1 MTNPDASP
9 VPTARRDRLRQLR
22 AFCETAR
29 YGSITLAARKLLLS
43 QPSVSVQVRT
53 LEEELGVRLFERRG
67 PRVALT
73 QVGESLYRISMPLV
87 QGLLRLPESFAERYH
102 SADPGWLSI
111 GAGEISAAYLLPDL
125 LERFR
130 ARYPGVRIEVR
141 TGSGLARLDW
151 LRNFEVDI
159 VVAAFDIVPHDIEFK
174 PFRSSEFVLATP
186 EDHPL
191 AERGSVTLQSVL
203 RYPLVAP
210 VSGHHARQALDVL
223 LHLRGGNSHIA
234 LEVEGW
240 GAMLNHVAAGVGIAF
255 VPDVA
260 IPESERVRKISL
272 RPRTAHRVYGM
283 ATLRDGHMPLAASWL
298 VENLEST
305 LPDLVDAT

>member
-1 MTNPDASP
+1 M
-9 VPTARRDRLRQLR
+9 R

-29 YGSITLAARKLLLS
+29 QGSITLAAQKLQAS
-43 QPSVSVQVRT
+43 QPAVSIHVRA

-67 PRVALT
+67 PRVVLT

-87 QGLLRLPESFAERYH
+87 QGLLRLPESFEERYH
-102 SADPGWLSI
+102 GTSPGWLSI

-125 LERFR
+125 LRRFQ
-130 ARYPGVRIEVR
+130 ARHPGVRIEVR

-151 LRNFEVDI
+151 LRSFEVDI
-159 VVAAFDIVPHDIEFK
+159 VIAAFDVVPHDIEFK

-191 AERGSVTLQSVL
+191 AEFDSVTLRSLL
-203 RYPLVAP
+203 RYPLIAP
-210 VSGHHARQALDVL
+210 VSGHHARQVMDVL
-223 LHLRGGNSHIA
+223 LSLRGGKPHIA

-260 IPESERVRKISL
+260 IVESERVRKISL
-272 RPRTAHRVYGM
+272 RPRTVQRVYGV
-283 ATLRDGHMPLAASWL
+283 ATRRDGLMPLAASWL

-305 LPDLVDAT
+305 SPDLVDAT

>member
-1 MTNPDASP
+1 MTSPDAPP
-9 VPTARRDRLRQLR
+9 VPASRRDRLKQLR

-29 YGSITLAARKLLLS
+29 HGSITHAARKLQAS
-43 QPSVSVQVRT
+43 QPAVSIQVRT

-102 SADPGWLSI
+102 DANPGWLSI

-125 LERFR
+125 LKRFR
-130 ARYPGVRIEVR
+130 ERYPGVRIEVR
-141 TGSGLARLDW
+141 TGNGLTRLDW
-151 LRNFEVDI
+151 LRNFEVDVLI
-159 VVAAFDIVPHDIEFK
+159 AAFDPVPHDIEFK
-174 PFRSSEFVLATP
+174 PFRRSEFVVVTP

-191 AERGSVTLQSVL
+191 AEHNSVNLQSVL
-203 RYPLVAP
+203 RYPLIAP
-210 VSGHHARQALDVL
+210 VSGHHARQAMDML
-223 LHLRGGNSHIA
+223 LRMRGGDSHIA

-260 IPESERVRKISL
+260 VAESERVRKISL
-272 RPRTAHRVYGM
+272 RPRTVHRVYGV
-283 ATLRDGHMPLAASWL
+283 ATLREGHMSLAASWF
-298 VENLEST
+298 VENLESAP
-305 LPDLVDAT
+305 PDWVDAT